1 MFKHVHYSEVPAE
14 AVAVEGADKVTVR
27 WVISEADGAPNF
39 AMRIFEFEAAG
50 HSPYH
55 AHEWEH
61 EVFILDGDGYLTIE
75 GEKRPF
81 KPGDV
86 VFLPGGTT
94 HNFTAG
100 EKGLRMMCLVPVGCK

>member
-1 MFKHVHYSEVPAE
+1 MFKHLHYTEVPAE
-14 AVAVEGADKVTVR
+14 VVEVEGADKVTVR

-39 AMRIFEFEAAG
+39 AMRIFEFEADG

-55 AHEWEH
+55 AHDWEH
-61 EVFILDGDGYLTIE
+61 EIFILEGDGYLTIE
-75 GEKRPF
+75 GEKHPF

-86 VFLPGGTT
+86 VFIPGGTN

-100 EKGLRMMCLVPVGCK
+100 EKGLRMMCLVPVGCR